1 MKLFKSLLVAPA
13 SLGLLAPMSAT
24 ANEVTINDFFN
35 PAEELAITNSR
46 VDGLEARLNNFE
58 AGSFSETTTLSG
70 TSSFSAGFIDGN
82 STSEALTTGY
92 SYSLDLNTSFT
103 GDDNLYVGIE
113 TGSNA
118 GLFVTDSSVTGDDS
132 LKIHSMYYSFPL
144 GSWDVALGTKLDND
158 DLMPTTIST
167 YSDSFFM
174 GGYALTDS
182 NFWLYGYTGSGI
194 AASKVFD
201 NGFNVSAS
209 VIGTGASTASGF
221 LTDQGIDVMTL
232 SVGYDSSSYGGG
244 LVYVDGD
251 DYCGMINTYASNA
264 CSSLGISTA
273 AIDTWG
279 IGGYWTPNEG
289 KTLFTATS
297 NLIDITVSGVEI
309 DNIADFQIGIDHE
322 IGNGVLS
329 TSWKTLPLYKV
340 VNSNLKQD
348 TLGSYWEIYYT
359 YQVNDSFDVK
369 GGVAMAD
376 PNTASGDTLELYDWT
391 AIGAEATFRF

>member
-1 MKLFKSLLVAPA
+1 MKFFKTLMLAPA
-13 SLGLLAPMSAT
+13 SLGLLTTFSAT
-24 ANEVTINDFFN
+24 ANEITIKDFS
-35 PAEELAITNSR
+35 PVEELSLKNSL
-46 VDGLEARLNNFE
+46 VEGSKTKINNFE

-70 TSSFSAGFIDGN
+70 TSSFSAGSLDGN
-82 STSEALTTGY
+82 TTSEAFTTGY

-113 TGSNA
+113 TGSNG
-118 GLFVTDSSVTGDDS
+118 GLFVTDNSVTGNDS
-132 LKIHSMYYSFPL
+132 LKIHSLYYSFPL
-144 GSWDVALGTKLDND
+144 GNWDVVVGPKLDND

-174 GGYALTDS
+174 GGNALTES

-209 VIGTGASTASGF
+209 VIGTSASTASGF

-264 CSSLGISTA
+264 CSTYGISTA
-273 AIDTWG
+273 SIDTLG

-289 KTLFTATS
+289 RTLLSATS
-297 NLIDITVSGVEI
+297 NLIDITFSGVEI

-329 TSWKTLPLYKV
+329 ASWKTLPLYKV

-348 TLGSYWEIYYT
+348 TLGSYWEFYYT
-359 YQVNDSFDVK
+359 YQVNDSLDLK

-376 PNTASGDTLELYDWT
+376 PNNASGDTFHLNDWT
-391 AIGAEATFRF
+391 AIGAEATFKF